1 MSLIFINPYAF
12 GVALDADAAA
22 YIAAVETAD
31 SNTLEDGVKTAINDF
46 VVGCKA
52 DGIWSAIK
60 ASCILAGARTLSGAL
75 VPLVGTAPANSNF
88 VSGDYNR
95 KTGLVGDASTKSLN
109 SNRNNNAD
117 PQNSKHLAVY
127 ASTVGTNT
135 STFNSYIG
143 VLQSDTVSGRAE
155 IDLTSSGTVNNMFAH
170 SATGATRTPGVG
182 LLGVSRANSSDL
194 TARASGS
201 STTVASTSSTP
212 TNMNI
217 FVFARHFNNSSV
229 NQRINARL
237 AFYSIGE
244 SIDLALL
251 DTRVTAL
258 INAYAAAIP

>member
-1 MSLIFINPYAF
+1 MSLIYINPYAF

-22 YIAAVETAD
+22 YIARVESSD
-31 SNTLEDGVKTAINDF
+31 GNTLEDGVKTAINDF

-52 DGIWSAIK
+52 DGIWSALK
-60 ASCILAGARTLSGAL
+60 SSCILAGARTLNGAL
-75 VPLVGTAPANSNF
+75 QFLVGTAPTNNNF
-88 VSGDYNR
+88 VTGDYTR
-95 KTGLVGDASTKSLN
+95 KTGLLGNASNKFLDA
-109 SNRNNNAD
+109 NRNNNAD

-127 ASTVGTNT
+127 ATTVGTNT

-143 VLQSDTVSGRAE
+143 ALDTGGTSGRAE

-170 SATGATRTPGVG
+170 SNTGATRTPGAG
-182 LLGVSRANSSDL
+182 LLGVSRASSSQL

-201 STTVASTSSTP
+201 STTISSTSSTP
-212 TNMNI
+212 SNRATY
-217 FVFARHFNNSSV
+217 VFARSFNGSP
-229 NQRINARL
+229 NQYINARL

-251 DTRVTAL
+251 DTRVTTL